1 MKQYILLIEDNDF
14 IRENTS
20 ELLELSN
27 YEVVTV
33 RDGKEGL
40 EMIQAKNPKLI
51 LCDIMMPQMN
61 GYEFLKIIR
70 QEYQLTAVSFIFFT
84 ASSEKKDIEK
94 GLQMG
99 ATDYMI
105 KPIDSNDLLN
115 LIQKHLSEQVSNYL

>member
-27 YEVVTV
+27 YEVVTA

-40 EMIQAKNPKLI
+40 EMIQAKNPGLI

-61 GYEFLKIIR
+61 GYEFLKIVR
-70 QEYQLTAVSFIFFT
+70 EEYQLTSIPFIFFT
-84 ASSEKKDIEK
+84 ASSEKKDIEE

-99 ATDYMI
+99 AIDYMI

-115 LIQKHLSEQVSNYL
+115 LIQKHLPEQVSN

>member
-1 MKQYILLIEDNDF
+1 
-14 IRENTS
+14 
-20 ELLELSN
+20 
-27 YEVVTV
+27 VVTA

-70 QEYQLTAVSFIFFT
+70 QEYQLTAVPFIFFT

-105 KPIDSNDLLN
+105 KPIDSNGLLN
-115 LIQKHLSEQVSNYL
+115 LIQKHLPEQVSNYL